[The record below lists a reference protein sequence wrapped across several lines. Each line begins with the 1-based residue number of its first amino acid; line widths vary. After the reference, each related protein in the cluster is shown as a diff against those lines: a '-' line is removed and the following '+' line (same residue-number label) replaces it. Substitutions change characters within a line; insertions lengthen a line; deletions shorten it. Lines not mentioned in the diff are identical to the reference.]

1 MSSIDFVIPWVDGN
15 DPEWRKQKRKVCSEF
30 MDDRPQRYRDWGLLR
45 YWFRGVEAFT
55 PWVNRI
61 HFITWGHL
69 PPWLNTQHPKLHI
82 VRHEDYIPAEYLP
95 TFSSHVI
102 ELNMHRVDGLSR
114 QFVYFNDDMF
124 LLRPLKETDFFRNGL
139 PCDSALMN
147 PVATDDLCK
156 PGNGG
161 KIFSIPYNNVQYLN
175 RDFDMRQSMKEHWR
189 KWYSPRYGSYLI
201 RNLLLSIWPRFVGF
215 VDLHLAQ
222 PFLKASFEEAWAR
235 DGDILDATC
244 RHAIRNDHDV
254 NQWLIRY
261 RQLAQGRFV
270 PVKPTRDA
278 VFQMDEQTDKL
289 VCDCISRQKKSMICI
304 NDGEM
309 GTNAFEKARLQ
320 LQTAFASILP
330 TASAYEKDQ
339 GGMIL

>member
-102 ELNMHRVDGLSR
+102 ELNMHKVDGLSR

-189 KWYSPRYGSYLI
+189 KWCDRRDLNPYPLLDTPLKRARMPIPPRSP
-201 RNLLLSIWPRFVGF
+201 
-215 VDLHLAQ
+215 
-222 PFLKASFEEAWAR
+222 
-235 DGDILDATC
+235 
-244 RHAIRNDHDV
+244 
-254 NQWLIRY
+254 
-261 RQLAQGRFV
+261 
-270 PVKPTRDA
+270 
-278 VFQMDEQTDKL
+278 M
-289 VCDCISRQKKSMICI
+289 
-304 NDGEM
+304 
-309 GTNAFEKARLQ
+309 
-320 LQTAFASILP
+320 TAFLLYRMNLP
-330 TASAYEKDQ
+330 FVNIQFNMDRSFPISPCHPPKKEYNN
-339 GGMIL
+339 IV

>member
-1 MSSIDFVIPWVDGN
+1 
-15 DPEWRKQKRKVCSEF
+15 
-30 MDDRPQRYRDWGLLR
+30 
-45 YWFRGVEAFT
+45 
-55 PWVNRI
+55 
-61 HFITWGHL
+61 
-69 PPWLNTQHPKLHI
+69 
-82 VRHEDYIPAEYLP
+82 
-95 TFSSHVI
+95 
-102 ELNMHRVDGLSR
+102 MHRVDGLSR
-114 QFVYFNDDMF
+114 QFVYFNDDIF

-175 RDFDMRQSMKEHWR
+175 RDFDMRQSTKGHWR

-215 VDLHLAQ
+215 ADLHLAQ
-222 PFLKASFEEAWAR
+222 PFLKASFEEAWAQ
-235 DGDILDATC
+235 DGDILDVTC

-320 LQTAFASILP
+320 LQTAFANILP

-339 GGMIL
+339 GGVIL